1 MPMLDRMAADRG
13 LSEEQRIMRQS
24 CRGFVDDVVLPFI
37 KQNWQREWSMVPEDR
52 LPPKILEEAE
62 KIGIRTLGV
71 PEEFGGV
78 ELEKGTEVKTFALIA
93 EEVARGDSGLADKL
107 VQNWKVSVL
116 LRQFA
121 PKHLQEKW
129 FKRLVADPQF
139 LMAHCLT
146 EPRGASDRWLP
157 YNVPEAAM
165 QTKAVKTNGGW
176 VVNGRKQ
183 FISNGYDAGLYVVYA
198 NTNTKVG
205 MLQGTSSFLVPRDT
219 KGFSV
224 GRCNETLGCRFM
236 NNGEMVFEDMFI
248 PDDQLLVENTAL
260 GSAGVYF
267 RPGKI
272 IQAAKNL
279 GVGIRAFEATAD
291 YVQNYVQGGRILIK
305 HQAVALR
312 LADMATRIEAV
323 RALLDRASQ
332 AVDDNAPD
340 AEVLVNMAK
349 MFASE
354 EIMKVA
360 QHAVELH
367 GGNGIML
374 DFGIEKVLRNAVI
387 FLHMDA
393 TVDISKFKIIKTLF
407 PETAGKYAG
416 PDDSATIARHDSA
429 SHREVETLQHDQH
442 ADKLRDAC
450 NNAEREESDNH
461 PEHRHQRREGGSAPA
476 AKRNDG
482 VREQIDWQRSGNATL
497 HDGLQNIFKPAV
509 LGQRAYAVDE

>member
-1 MPMLDRMAADRG
+1 MHDRN
-13 LSEEQRIMRQS
+13 LSEELRMMRQS
-24 CRGFVDDVVLPFI
+24 CRDFVDGVVLPFI
-37 KQNWQREWSMVPEDR
+37 RENWQREWSMVPEDR
-52 LPPKILEEAE
+52 LPPYILEEAE

-71 PEEFGGV
+71 PEEYGGV
-78 ELEKGTEVKTFALIA
+78 ELEMGTEVKTFAIVA
-93 EEVARGDSGLADKL
+93 EEIARGDSGLADKM

-129 FKRLVADPQF
+129 FTELVRNPQF

-165 QTKAVKTNGGW
+165 QTKAVKVDGGW

-183 FISNGYDAGLYVVYA
+183 FISNGYDASLYVVYA
-198 NTNTKVG
+198 NTNPKVG
-205 MLQGTSSFLVPRDT
+205 MLQGTSSFLVPRGT
-219 KGFSV
+219 KGFTV
-224 GRCNETLGCRFM
+224 ARCNETLGCRFM
-236 NNGEMVFEDMFI
+236 NNGEMVFEDMFV
-248 PDDQLLVENTAL
+248 PDDHLLVRDNAM

-279 GVGIRAFEATAD
+279 GVGVRAFEATSK

-312 LADMATRIEAV
+312 IADMATKIEAT
-323 RALLDRASQ
+323 RALLERAAD
-332 AVDDNAPD
+332 AVDANAPD
-340 AEVLVNMAK
+340 AEMLVNMAK

-374 DFGIEKVLRNAVI
+374 DFGIEKVLRDAVI

-393 TVDISKFKIIKTLF
+393 TVDISKFKIVKCMF
-407 PETAGKYAG
+407 PDTAGKYAG
-416 PDDSATIARHDSA
+416 P
-429 SHREVETLQHDQH
+429 E
-442 ADKLRDAC
+442 
-450 NNAEREESDNH
+450 
-461 PEHRHQRREGGSAPA
+461 
-476 AKRNDG
+476 
-482 VREQIDWQRSGNATL
+482 
-497 HDGLQNIFKPAV
+497 
-509 LGQRAYAVDE
+509 